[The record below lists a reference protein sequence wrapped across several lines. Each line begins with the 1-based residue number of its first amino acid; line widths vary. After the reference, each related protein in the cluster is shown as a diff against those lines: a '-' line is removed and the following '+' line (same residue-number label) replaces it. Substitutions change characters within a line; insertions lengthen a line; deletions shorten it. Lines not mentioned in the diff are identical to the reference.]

1 MYSGFMRTILYIILL
16 CLISNCTL
24 NKVVY
29 HHGVH
34 NLEKKQLKL
43 RINQSNKNDIIKLI
57 GPPSTKSSFDN
68 DVFIYIE
75 TKKSSSKV
83 TRFGKRELLAN
94 NVLILEIDNRGILL
108 DKKFFNKDDMKN
120 LNFEKKITANN
131 YEKRSFIYNFMS
143 SLRQKIDDPLGKK
156 RIKN

>member
-1 MYSGFMRTILYIILL
+1 MKKILL
-16 CLISNCTL
+16 LSFLLLASCSLEN
-24 NKVVY
+24 VVL

-34 NLEKKQLKL
+34 NLEKKQAKLK
-43 RINQSNKNDIIKLI
+43 INSTNKNDIIKLI

-75 TKKSSSKV
+75 RKTSSSKL
-83 TRFGKRELLAN
+83 TKLGKKKLLTN
-94 NVLILEIDNRGILL
+94 NVLVLEIDNTGLL
-108 DKKFFNKDDMKN
+108 LSKKFYNKEDMKSLKFDEDQTG
-120 LNFEKKITANN
+120 LNYSKK
-131 YEKRSFIYNFMS
+131 SFVYNFLS

>member
-1 MYSGFMRTILYIILL
+1 MKKIYIIII
-16 CLISNCTL
+16 LIFLSSCSF
-24 NKVVY
+24 NKVVK

-34 NLEKKQLKL
+34 NLNKKQTKLK
-43 RINQSNKNDIIKLI
+43 INYSNKNDIIKLI

-75 TKKSSSKV
+75 RKTTGSKV
-83 TRFGKRELLAN
+83 TKLGKKKLLVN
-94 NVLILEIDNRGILL
+94 NVLILELDNKGVLL
-108 DKKFFNKDDMKN
+108 SKKFYDKSDMQ
-120 LNFEKKITANN
+120 KIKFDKEITQVS
-131 YEKRSFIYNFMS
+131 YTKQSFVYNFLY